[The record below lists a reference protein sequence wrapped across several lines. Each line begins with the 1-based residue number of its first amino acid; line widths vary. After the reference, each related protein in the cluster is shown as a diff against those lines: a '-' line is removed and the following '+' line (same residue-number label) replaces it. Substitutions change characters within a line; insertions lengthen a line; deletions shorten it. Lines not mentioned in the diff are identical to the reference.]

1 MSSECRVVSRKAEG
15 GGSRGRVEE
24 TRCSELRRL
33 SGRDARRVRIRLR
46 GRTQARPLANK
57 SRRRD
62 WRSDRPAFRMLLL
75 AVVPCSGR
83 GPWTLSVRGASFP
96 LSGLGLYGTLSIH
109 MLLWRDAIAL
119 VDCSVAELLT
129 HEYLNVICVA
139 HLTPP
144 RCNQHSISPP
154 TAYCPRAPLPAHP
167 NLTTTATRRKS
178 SPKGRV

>member
-1 MSSECRVVSRKAEG
+1 MNSLVADIVAMVVCLEVENYVAASGLCEVEEVDEQRVSCRVTEGGG

-83 GPWTLSVRGASFP
+83 GPLDVVCPRGKFSALGTWIVRYTINS
-96 LSGLGLYGTLSIH
+96 H
-109 MLLWRDAIAL
+109 VAL
-119 VDCSVAELLT
+119 E
-129 HEYLNVICVA
+129 
-139 HLTPP
+139 
-144 RCNQHSISPP
+144 RCNCSCGLQR
-154 TAYCPRAPLPAHP
+154 C
-167 NLTTTATRRKS
+167 
-178 SPKGRV
+178 